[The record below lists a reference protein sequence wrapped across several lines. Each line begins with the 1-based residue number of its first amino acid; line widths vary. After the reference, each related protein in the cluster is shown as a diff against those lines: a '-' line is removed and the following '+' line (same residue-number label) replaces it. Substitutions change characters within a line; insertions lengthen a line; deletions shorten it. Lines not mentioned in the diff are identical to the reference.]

1 MSFKKYHNKII
12 SSSWFLAKKITLIL
26 AIIPFIFSYLICCSI
41 FLILW
46 VVLFIPNKI
55 RKLSRVKQWVG
66 AFKVI
71 TKLKFYSIKVC
82 NALKIFILKLYKILK
97 ELKNLTIDYV
107 IFIIKLYSNFPI
119 RFNSA
124 WFIVLLTY
132 LYTLKLIAMNS
143 LLGIDRGFFT
153 LDSIELKL
161 WDGFFTLLD
170 LMMSSNILYIIIT
183 MMYIAIMITSPFY
196 LIEAFKKAKTEKPQE
211 TKLGKV
217 FMTLTPWVIVTYMA
231 IMILL
236 TTILMFLNISGNIS
250 IGIMEYYLNNTQF
263 CDVYYHKKNAPLQLS
278 IIDNYSVPYK
288 LVLQESEIFYF
299 KPNESLALWHKFT
312 ESEERHIK
320 KLCLH
325 KKAPD
330 K

>member
-1 MSFKKYHNKII
+1 MLSFKNYHNKII
-12 SSSWFLAKKITLIL
+12 SSSWFLATKITLIL
-26 AIIPFIFSYLICCSI
+26 AIIPFILVYLISSSI

-46 VVLFIPNKI
+46 VVLFISNII
-55 RKLSRVKQWVG
+55 RKLNRVKQWVG
-66 AFKVI
+66 TFKVTI
-71 TKLKFYSIKVC
+71 NFYSRKVC
-82 NALKIFILKLYKILK
+82 NALKTFILKLYKILK

-132 LYTLKLIAMNS
+132 LYTLRLIAMNS
-143 LLGIDRGFFT
+143 LLGIDRGFFI

-161 WDGFFTLLD
+161 WDGFFTLLN
-170 LMMSSNILYIIIT
+170 LMFSSKILYITIAMIYLVII
-183 MMYIAIMITSPFY
+183 ITSPFY
-196 LIEAFKKAKTEKPQE
+196 VIDAFKKAKAENPQE
-211 TKLGKV
+211 TRLGKV
-217 FMTLTPWVIVTYMA
+217 FMTLTPWIIVTYIA
-231 IMILL
+231 IMVLL
-236 TTILMFLNISGNIS
+236 TTILMFLNISKNIS
-250 IGIMEYYLNNTQF
+250 SGIMEYYLNNTQF
-263 CDVYYHKKNAPLQLS
+263 CKVYYHEKDAPLQFS

-288 LVLQESEIFYF
+288 LVLQKSEIFYF

-312 ESEERHIK
+312 ESEEKNIRN
-320 KLCLH
+320 LCLH